1 GVGVGDQVVT
11 SSLTFVATANAIRY
25 LGADPVFIDSDENSW
40 NMDVRLLRDFMHQ
53 CSAQGRLPRAVLPV
67 DLYGQCG
74 NYAELFHICSE
85 FGVPRVVHAA
95 ESLGARFNGKPAG
108 SVGEAAILSFN
119 GNKIITTSGGGM
131 LVTDDERCAEKARH
145 WATQA
150 RDSAPHYE
158 HSELGY

>member
-1 GVGVGDQVVT
+1 
-11 SSLTFVATANAIRY
+11 
-25 LGADPVFIDSDENSW
+25 
-40 NMDVRLLRDFMHQ
+40 
-53 CSAQGRLPRAVLPV
+53 
-67 DLYGQCG
+67 
-74 NYAELFHICSE
+74 
-85 FGVPRVVHAA
+85 
-95 ESLGARFNGKPAG
+95 AG

-158 HSELGY
+158 HSELGYNYRMSNLLAAIGRAQLENLESKVEKRRAINQTYRKTLGGLPGIRFMPEASGCR